1 MSLLGGSVDE
11 RAMLLSVWI
20 GEMILKSAMKKISS
34 RSSDMIAPH
43 VAFFIPRD
51 SLKMI
56 IISKSSVNICM
67 LILFI
72 SIMTFNVLAYL
83 SNSRLRHVFFDSEY
97 NCSSRIFE
105 CSHFCVKST
114 LHTILHIS
122 SSFFRNMQ
130 SSLCKKGDSRQKFT
144 VGALNIKTR

>member
-1 MSLLGGSVDE
+1 MNWSNDTKICYE
-11 RAMLLSVWI
+11 
-20 GEMILKSAMKKISS
+20 KISS

-67 LILFI
+67 LMLFI
-72 SIMTFNVLAYL
+72 IITTFNIIGISIQSSFAACF
-83 SNSRLRHVFFDSEY
+83 FFDSEY